1 MRSLSI
7 SCVSLLCAGLA
18 MAQSAG
24 TLTGTVSDQAAAV
37 VPNAPVEAKNSST
50 GLVYKAA
57 TSGTG
62 NYTIAE
68 LPAGAYEVCVAT
80 KGFKKECRP
89 GVEVVAQ
96 TTFRVDFTLQVGAN
110 SELVTVTAEAPELKT
125 ESGEL
130 SHNVTTA
137 SMDTLPV
144 L

>member
-7 SCVSLLCAGLA
+7 SCAALLCAGLA

-24 TLTGTVSDQAAAV
+24 TI
-37 VPNAPVEAKNSST
+37 
-50 GLVYKAA
+50 
-57 TSGTG
+57 SGTG

-68 LPAGAYEVCVAT
+68 LPAGTYDVSVAAS
-80 KGFKKECRP
+80 GFKKEVRP

-110 SELVTVTAEAPELKT
+110 SELVTVTAEAPLLKT

-137 SMDTLPV
+137 SMDSLP
-144 L
+144 